1 MDDLIRDVL
10 SRRAAYYDLT
20 PRPAKWL
27 PLPGTDLVARHGARG
42 GLVLEQRRTGGYANP
57 ITGRTAGRPVRVGVT
72 GFTAEALATVHRTGG
87 RKTARVRM
95 LTRGG
100 RRG

>member
-10 SRRAAYYDLT
+10 SRRHAYQDLT
-20 PRPAKWL
+20 PRPSGWL
-27 PLPGTDLVARHGARG
+27 PLPGTDIVARHGARG
-42 GLVLEQRRTGGYANP
+42 GLVLEQRRTGGYTNP
-57 ITGRTAGRPVRVGVT
+57 ITGRPAGRPRRVGVT
-72 GFTAEALATVHRTGG
+72 GFTADALAAVHRTGG
-87 RKTARVRM
+87 RRTARVRT